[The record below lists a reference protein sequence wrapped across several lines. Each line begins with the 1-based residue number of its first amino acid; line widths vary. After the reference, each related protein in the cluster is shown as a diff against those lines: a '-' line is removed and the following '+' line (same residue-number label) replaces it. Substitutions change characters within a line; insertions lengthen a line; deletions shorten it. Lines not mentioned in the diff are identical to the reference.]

1 MRRVYT
7 VLFLVLLPGV
17 VPAGEVALRHD
28 GLSLNGRMVMAED
41 SELAAGVILI
51 LHGTLGHNEMEI
63 ITTLQSL
70 FAENDMNSLAIN
82 LSLGIDDRHGFFSC
96 DDEHT
101 HTQEDAVNEL
111 AAWTQWLL
119 EAGAGEI
126 VLLGHSRGANQIAR
140 FVVDRTPDVAAAIL
154 IAPPSSDEMAPGLAN
169 TPMAGMEST
178 RLSDVAFLHCKNA
191 TVSAESYRSYY
202 GPGNRGDTVALL
214 ESIDLPVLVFA
225 GSEDAVAPG
234 LPQKMATVT
243 RDNIVL
249 EEIDGAD
256 HFFRDLY
263 SDDIVEL
270 SLEFLDSFEVSQ

>member
-7 VLFLVLLPGV
+7 VLFLLLLTSV
-17 VPAGEVALRHD
+17 APAGEVMLRHD
-28 GLSLNGRMVMAED
+28 GLSLNGQLVMARD

-70 FAENDMNSLAIN
+70 FAENDRNSLAIN
-82 LSLGIDDRHGFFSC
+82 LSLDIDDRHGFFSC

-101 HTQEDAVNEL
+101 HTQEDAVDEL
-111 AAWTQWLL
+111 AAWTEWLH

-126 VLLGHSRGANQIAR
+126 VLLGHSRGGNQMAR
-140 FVVDRTPDVAAAIL
+140 FIIDRAPKVAAAIL
-154 IAPPSSDEMAPGLAN
+154 IAPPAGDDRAPGQVRMLQAAAE
-169 TPMAGMEST
+169 TA

-191 TVSAESYRSYY
+191 TVSTESYLSYY
-202 GPGNRGDTVALL
+202 GPDNRGDTVALL

-225 GSEDAVAPG
+225 GSEDTVVPG
-234 LPQKMATVT
+234 LAEKMAMVMQ
-243 RDNIVL
+243 DNIVF
-249 EEIDGAD
+249 EKIDGAD

-270 SLEFLDSFEVSQ
+270 SLEFLDKY